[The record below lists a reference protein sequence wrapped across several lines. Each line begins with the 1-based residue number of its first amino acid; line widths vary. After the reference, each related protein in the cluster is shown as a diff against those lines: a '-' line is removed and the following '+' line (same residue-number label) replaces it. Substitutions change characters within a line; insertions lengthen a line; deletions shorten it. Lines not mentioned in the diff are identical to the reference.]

1 MFQAI
6 PDYSLFSLRRDEFR
20 LHVLVYVNDLI
31 ILGNDHVAVQQ
42 FKAYVGQCLHMN
54 DLGNLKSFWGVEIV
68 GGPAEIFLCQRKYA
82 LDMISETRLLG
93 AKQANILM
101 EQIKIIFSHLQIVHY
116 LIIFLNSCNNLKLN
130 IGMQP

>member
-54 DLGNLKSFWGVEIV
+54 DLGPEL
-68 GGPAEIFLCQRKYA
+68 EIFLGC
-82 LDMISETRLLG
+82 
-93 AKQANILM
+93 
-101 EQIKIIFSHLQIVHY
+101 
-116 LIIFLNSCNNLKLN
+116 
-130 IGMQP
+130 